1 MKLKVLVKWDVPTT
15 VPNKCWVT
23 SYPLSTHLQIDLTS
37 SLIVSQ
43 LTSHLWLLNLLG
55 FFTVPEH
62 LMVDNHTVYK
72 SLGLVKPNKSFGPE
86 RIPGT
91 VWKEFDFEL
100 SPISMA
106 IYNASM
112 IQSYVPERLKQSD
125 VVSLPK
131 CSLPKSV
138 EQELCPISLTLHL
151 AKIVEGFTLFSL
163 LNHVCDK
170 LDVYQ
175 FALAGNSTTHALVY
189 FLYALL
195 QSLDQCDTYVRVF
208 FADFSLGWTT
218 TFWFKSYSS

>member
-1 MKLKVLVKWDVPTT
+1 MDD
-15 VPNKCWVT
+15 
-23 SYPLSTHLQIDLTS
+23 Y
-37 SLIVSQ
+37 
-43 LTSHLWLLNLLG
+43 
-55 FFTVPEH
+55 
-62 LMVDNHTVYK
+62 TVYK
-72 SLGLVKPNKSFGPE
+72 SLGLVKPNKSFASE

-91 VWKEFDFEL
+91 VCKEFDFEL

-138 EQELCPISLTLHL
+138 EQELCQISLTLHL
-151 AKIVEGFTLFSL
+151 GKIVEGFTLFSL
-163 LNHVCDK
+163 SNHVCDR

-189 FLYALL
+189 FLHALA
-195 QSLDQCDTYVRVF
+195 QSLDQGDTYVRVF
-208 FADFSLGWTT
+208 FADFSLGWTI
-218 TFWFKSYSS
+218 TFWFKSCSS